1 MYQYIDER
9 YQIVRSLGGG
19 GMAEVYLA
27 HDELLDR
34 DVAIKVLRSQYASDK
49 EFVERFRR
57 EAKSAASL
65 SHPNIVSI
73 HDRGET
79 EDGTYYI
86 VMEYV
91 PGGTL
96 KEHVLRKGPLAP
108 DTSIEVATQIAEALK
123 VAHEKGVIHR
133 DIKPQ
138 NILITDSGDV
148 KVGDFGI
155 ARATSAAALTQ
166 TGHVLG
172 SVHYMSPE
180 QAMGT
185 HVDPRSDLY
194 SLGVVLYE
202 MLTGERPFNAEAPM
216 GVVMKHVDGHPRS
229 PKEVNSRVPEE
240 ISAVTTK
247 LLAKNPADRYP
258 SAAELI
264 KEFER
269 VKEGWRPSSATTSV
283 LKHSAGPRGPR
294 SEKPTKETKRYKEPT
309 PPVPTKK
316 EGVFWNLRKRIRQ
329 AVIRLVAAAMLLAGL
344 VLVGVTALDQWP
356 VLLEDLGLRDQSQN
370 AQNQT
375 YTVPDLRDRTVDEAQ
390 SMTWPRFN
398 VAVRSV
404 ENSSRPQGTIIR
416 QDPSPSKQALA
427 GSTISVV
434 VSSGSSSSANINED
448 IERWLDDLLD
458 QIDRQ
463 LDGP

>member
-1 MYQYIDER
+1 MYRYIDER

-34 DVAIKVLRSQYASDK
+34 DVAVKVLRSQYASDK

-65 SHPNIVSI
+65 THPNIVSI

-86 VMEYV
+86 LMEYV

-108 DTSIEVATQIAEALK
+108 DTAIDVATQVAEALK
-123 VAHEKGVIHR
+123 AAHEKGVIHR

-138 NILITDSGDV
+138 NILLTNSGEV
-148 KVGDFGI
+148 KVADFGI

-185 HVDPRSDLY
+185 YVDARSDLY

-202 MLTGERPFNAEAPM
+202 ILTGEQPFKAEVPM
-216 GVVMKHVDGHPRS
+216 GVAMKHANERPRS
-229 PKEVNSRVPEE
+229 PKEVDPRVPEG
-240 ISAVTTK
+240 ISAVTAK

-258 SAAELI
+258 SAAEVI
-264 KEFER
+264 KELER
-269 VKEGWRPSSATTSV
+269 VKEGWLPSSVTTGV
-283 LKHSAGPRGPR
+283 LKHSAKLR
-294 SEKPTKETKRYKEPT
+294 SPAPQERTKKTKRYKEPA
-309 PPVPTKK
+309 PPIPTKNG
-316 EGVFWNLRKRIRQ
+316 GVLSNLRKRIRQ
-329 AVIRLVAAAMLLAGL
+329 AVMRLVATVMLLVGL

-356 VLLEDLGLRDQSQN
+356 ILLEDLGLRDQSQN
-370 AQNQT
+370 AQNQS
-375 YTVPDLRDRTVDEAQ
+375 YTVPDLRDRTIDEAQ

-398 VAVRSV
+398 VAVRSA
-404 ENSSRPQGTIIR
+404 ENSARPQGTVIR
-416 QDPSPSKQALA
+416 QDPAPRKQALA

-434 VSSGSSSSANINED
+434 VSSGSSSGANINED
-448 IERWLDDLLD
+448 VERWLDDLLD

-463 LDGP
+463 LYGP